1 MHATQPAISQ
11 AQSQV
16 RAEIKGSLGYLILD
30 RPERKNAL
38 SFAMWQEVTRRV
50 NEFAADRAVRVVI
63 LRGAGDLPF
72 CAGAD
77 ISEFETVR
85 ANAEGARAYE
95 EANVVAFDAIAACPL
110 PTIAMI
116 RGFCMG
122 GGMGLAAACDL
133 RVASESAEF
142 AIPPGRLGLA
152 YPPSAIRYIVAA
164 IGAAN
169 AKDLLYTARRVKA
182 PEAEKLGLI
191 NRLVPEAALESEVEA
206 LAMAIAENAPL
217 SLKAGKLAINH
228 AAGYEF
234 AADMAAVKE
243 AADRCF
249 DSADYR
255 EGRRAFLEKRKAQF
269 RGE

>member
-1 MHATQPAISQ
+1 MHATQPSKLP
-11 AQSQV
+11 V
-16 RAEIKGSLGYLILD
+16 RAEIKGPVGYLILD
-30 RPERKNAL
+30 RPERRNAL
-38 SFAMWQEVTRRV
+38 SFDMWKSVTRLIG
-50 NEFAADRAVRVVI
+50 ELSADTAVRVIV

-85 ANAEGARAYE
+85 ASSEGARAYE
-95 EANVVAFDAIAACPL
+95 EANVVAFDAIAACPK

-116 RGFCMG
+116 RSFCMG
-122 GGMGLAAACDL
+122 GGVGLAAACDL
-133 RVASESAEF
+133 RVASLSAEF
-142 AIPPGRLGLA
+142 AIPPGKLGLA

-164 IGAAN
+164 IGASH

-182 PEAEKLGLI
+182 DEAEKLGFI
-191 NRLVPEAALESEVEA
+191 NRLVAEDALESEVEK
-206 LAMAIAENAPL
+206 LASTIAENAPL
-217 SLKAGKLAINH
+217 SLRAGKLAINY
-228 AAGYEF
+228 ASGYSN
-234 AADMAAVKE
+234 DVSAVKA

-255 EGRRAFLEKRKAQF
+255 EGRGAFLEKRKPQF

>member
-1 MHATQPAISQ
+1 MHATHPAK
-11 AQSQV
+11 SQV
-16 RAEIKGSLGYLILD
+16 RAEINGPVGYLVLD

-38 SFAMWQEVTRRV
+38 SFEMWKEVARCVT
-50 NEFAADRAVRVVI
+50 EFAKNRALRVVV
-63 LRGAGDLPF
+63 LRGAGNLPF
-72 CAGAD
+72 CSGAD

-95 EANVVAFDAIAACPL
+95 DANVVAFETIAACRL

-116 RGFCMG
+116 RSFCIG
-122 GGMGLAAACDL
+122 GGLGIAAACDL
-133 RVASESAEF
+133 RIASETAEF

-164 IGAAN
+164 IGAPQ

-182 PEAEKLGLI
+182 AEAEKLGLI
-191 NRLVPEAALESEVEA
+191 NKLVADDALESEVEKLA
-206 LAMAIAENAPL
+206 LTIAQNAPL
-217 SLKAGKLAINH
+217 SLQAGKLAISH

-234 AADMAAVKE
+234 AADMKAVKQ

-255 EGRRAFLEKRKAQF
+255 EGRAAFLEKRKAHF

>member
-1 MHATQPAISQ
+1 
-11 AQSQV
+11 
-16 RAEIKGSLGYLILD
+16 
-30 RPERKNAL
+30 
-38 SFAMWQEVTRRV
+38 
-50 NEFAADRAVRVVI
+50 
-63 LRGAGDLPF
+63 
-72 CAGAD
+72 
-77 ISEFETVR
+77 VR

-116 RGFCMG
+116 RSFCMG

-169 AKDLLYTARRVKA
+169 AKDLLYTARRIKA
-182 PEAEKLGLI
+182 AEAEKLGLI
-191 NRLVPEAALESEVEA
+191 NRLVAEDALESEVEK
-206 LAMAIAENAPL
+206 LAQAIAENAPL

-228 AAGYEF
+228 AAGYGF
-234 AADMAAVKE
+234 AGGMDAVMA

-255 EGRRAFLEKRKAQF
+255 EGRAAFLEKRKAQF

>member
-1 MHATQPAISQ
+1 MHATQPANK
-11 AQSQV
+11 QV
-16 RAEIKGSLGYLILD
+16 RAEIKGPVGYLIID

-38 SFAMWQEVTRRV
+38 SFEMWKEVAKLIG
-50 NEFAADRAVRVVI
+50 EFGSNRALHVVV
-63 LRGAGDLPF
+63 LRGARDLPF
-72 CAGAD
+72 CSGAD

-116 RGFCMG
+116 RSFCMG
-122 GGMGLAAACDL
+122 GGVGLAAACDL
-133 RVASESAEF
+133 RIASESAEF
-142 AIPPGRLGLA
+142 SIPPGKLGLA

-164 IGAAN
+164 IGASN

-182 PEAEKLGLI
+182 VEAEKLGFI
-191 NRLVPEAALESEVEA
+191 NRLVAEDALESEVEKLTA
-206 LAMAIAENAPL
+206 SIAENAPL
-217 SLKAGKLAINH
+217 SLKAGKLAINY
-228 AAGYEF
+228 AASYEF
-234 AADMAAVKE
+234 ARDMKAVKD

-255 EGRRAFLEKRKAQF
+255 EGRGAFLEKRKAQF
-269 RGE
+269 KGE

>member
-1 MHATQPAISQ
+1 MHSPQPVSL
-11 AQSQV
+11 QV
-16 RAEIKGSLGYLILD
+16 HAEIKGPVGYLIID

-38 SFAMWQEVTRRV
+38 SFEMWKEVARLIG
-50 NEFAADRAVRVVI
+50 EFGANKALRVVV
-63 LRGAGDLPF
+63 LRGARDLPF
-72 CAGAD
+72 CSGAD

-95 EANVVAFDAIAACPL
+95 EANVVAFDAIAACTL

-116 RGFCMG
+116 RSFCMG

-142 AIPPGRLGLA
+142 TIPPGKLGLA

-164 IGAAN
+164 IGPAN

-182 PEAEKLGLI
+182 VEAEKLGFI
-191 NRLVPEAALESEVEA
+191 NRLVAEDALESEVEK
-206 LAMAIAENAPL
+206 LAAAIAENAPL

-228 AAGYEF
+228 ASGYEF
-234 AADMAAVKE
+234 AQDMKAVNAAAE
-243 AADRCF
+243 GCF

-255 EGRRAFLEKRKAQF
+255 EGRSAFLEKRKAQF
-269 RGE
+269 KGE

>member
-1 MHATQPAISQ
+1 MHMTQPAKSNI
-11 AQSQV
+11 
-16 RAEIKGSLGYLILD
+16 RTEIKGPIGYLIID

-38 SFAMWQEVTRRV
+38 SFQMWKEITQRI
-50 NEFAADRAVRVVI
+50 NEFGGNRSLRVVV

-77 ISEFETVR
+77 ISEFETLR

-95 EANVVAFDAIAACPL
+95 DANVVAFDAVAACPV

-116 RGFCMG
+116 RSFCMG

-133 RVASESAEF
+133 RIASESAEF
-142 AIPPGRLGLA
+142 AIPPGKLGLA
-152 YPPSAIRYIVAA
+152 YPPAAIHYIVAA
-164 IGAAN
+164 IGPSR

-182 PEAEKLGLI
+182 GEAEKLGLI
-191 NRLVPEAALESEVEA
+191 NRLVAEDVLESEVEK
-206 LAMAIAENAPL
+206 LARAIAENAPL
-217 SLKAGKLAINH
+217 SLQAGKLAINH
-228 AAGYEF
+228 AAGYP
-234 AADMAAVKE
+234 AANDLQAVKD

-255 EGRRAFLEKRKAQF
+255 EGRSAFLQKRKAQF

>member
-1 MHATQPAISQ
+1 MHSPQPVQ
-11 AQSQV
+11 TQV
-16 RAEIKGSLGYLILD
+16 RAEIKGPVGYLILD

-38 SFAMWQEVTRRV
+38 SFEMWKEVAKRV
-50 NEFAADRAVRVVI
+50 NEFGANRALRVVV
-63 LRGAGDLPF
+63 LRGAGELPF
-72 CAGAD
+72 CSGAD

-116 RGFCMG
+116 RSFCMG

-133 RVASESAEF
+133 RIASESAEF
-142 AIPPGRLGLA
+142 AIPPGKLGLA

-164 IGAAN
+164 IGPSN
-169 AKDLLYTARRVKA
+169 AKDLLYTARRLKA
-182 PEAEKLGLI
+182 LEAEKFGLI
-191 NRLVPEAALESEVEA
+191 NKLTTEAALESEVEK
-206 LAMAIAENAPL
+206 LAAVIAQNAPL
-217 SLKAGKLAINH
+217 SLKAGKLAINY
-228 AAGYEF
+228 AAGFDF
-234 AADMAAVKE
+234 ALDKKAVKD

-255 EGRRAFLEKRKAQF
+255 EGRAAFLEKRKAQF
-269 RGE
+269 KGE

>member
-1 MHATQPAISQ
+1 MHATQSVQ
-11 AQSQV
+11 TQV
-16 RAEIKGSLGYLILD
+16 RAEIKGPVGYLILD

-38 SFAMWQEVTRRV
+38 SFDMWKEVTRLI
-50 NEFAADRAVRVVI
+50 NEFGANRALRVVV
-63 LRGAGDLPF
+63 LRGARDLPF
-72 CAGAD
+72 CSGAD

-95 EANVVAFDAIAACPL
+95 DANVVAFDAIAACPL

-116 RGFCMG
+116 RSFCMG

-133 RVASESAEF
+133 RVAAESAEF
-142 AIPPGRLGLA
+142 AIPPGKLGLA

-164 IGAAN
+164 IGASN
-169 AKDLLYTARRVKA
+169 AKDLLYSARRVKA
-182 PEAEKLGLI
+182 VEAEKLGLI
-191 NRLVPEAALESEVEA
+191 NKLTEEDALESEVEK
-206 LAMAIAENAPL
+206 LASVISENAPL
-217 SLKAGKLAINH
+217 SLKAGKLAINY

-234 AADMAAVKE
+234 AQDMKAVKD

-255 EGRRAFLEKRKAQF
+255 EGRSAFLEKRKAQF
-269 RGE
+269 KGE

>member
-1 MHATQPAISQ
+1 MHATHSVSQ
-11 AQSQV
+11 QV
-16 RAEIKGSLGYLILD
+16 RAEIKGPVGTLILD

-38 SFAMWQEVTRRV
+38 SFGMWKEVTKHV
-50 NEFAADRAVRVVI
+50 AAFGENKALRVVV
-63 LRGAGDLPF
+63 LRGARDLPF
-72 CAGAD
+72 CSGAD

-116 RGFCMG
+116 RSFCMG

-133 RVASESAEF
+133 RIASESAEF

-164 IGAAN
+164 IGPSH

-182 PEAEKLGLI
+182 AEAEKLGLI
-191 NRLVPEAALESEVEA
+191 NRLVAEAALESEVEK
-206 LAMAIAENAPL
+206 LAAAIAENAPL
-217 SLKAGKLAINH
+217 SLKAGKLAINY
-228 AAGYEF
+228 AAGYDF
-234 AADMAAVKE
+234 ANDRQAVKD

-255 EGRRAFLEKRKAQF
+255 EGRGAFLEKRKAQF
-269 RGE
+269 KGE

>member
-1 MHATQPAISQ
+1 M
-11 AQSQV
+11 QSAKSYV
-16 RAEIKGSLGYLILD
+16 RAEIKGPVGYLIID

-38 SFAMWQEVTRRV
+38 SFEMWKEVAKLIREFGANKDLRV
-50 NEFAADRAVRVVI
+50 AV
-63 LRGAGDLPF
+63 LRGAGSLPF
-72 CAGAD
+72 CSGAD

-95 EANVVAFDAIAACPL
+95 DANVVAFEAIAACPL

-116 RGFCMG
+116 RSFCIG

-133 RVASESAEF
+133 RIASESAEF
-142 AIPPGRLGLA
+142 GIPPGRLGLA
-152 YPPSAIRYIVAA
+152 YPPSAIQYIVAA
-164 IGAAN
+164 IGPSN
-169 AKDLLYTARRVKA
+169 AKDMLYTARRVKA

-191 NRLVPEAALESEVEA
+191 NRLVAEDALESEVEK
-206 LAMAIAENAPL
+206 LANSIAENAPL

-228 AAGYEF
+228 AAGYDF
-234 AADMAAVKE
+234 ANDVKAVKD

-255 EGRRAFLEKRKAQF
+255 EGRSAFLEKRKARF
-269 RGE
+269 TGE

>member
-1 MHATQPAISQ
+1 MHATQPADSKL
-11 AQSQV
+11 
-16 RAEIKGSLGYLILD
+16 RAEIKGAIGYLIID

-38 SFAMWQEVTRRV
+38 SFEMWKE
-50 NEFAADRAVRVVI
+50 AARLIAAFGTNRALRVVV

-72 CAGAD
+72 CSGAD

-95 EANVVAFDAIAACPL
+95 DANVVAFDAIAACPL

-116 RGFCMG
+116 RSFCMG

-142 AIPPGRLGLA
+142 AIPPGKLGLA

-164 IGAAN
+164 IGASH

-182 PEAEKLGLI
+182 AEAEKLGLI
-191 NRLVPEAALESEVEA
+191 NRLVAEDALESEVEK
-206 LAMAIAENAPL
+206 LANAIAENAPL
-217 SLKAGKLAINH
+217 SLKAGKLAIDH
-228 AAGYEF
+228 AAGYPF
-234 AADMAAVKE
+234 AQDMKAVKG

-255 EGRRAFLEKRKAQF
+255 EGRGAFLEKRKPQF
-269 RGE
+269 KGE

>member
-1 MHATQPAISQ
+1 M
-11 AQSQV
+11 QSAKSYV
-16 RAEIKGSLGYLILD
+16 RAEIKGPVGYLILD

-38 SFAMWQEVTRRV
+38 SFEMWKEVAKLIGEFGANKALRV
-50 NEFAADRAVRVVI
+50 AV
-63 LRGAGDLPF
+63 LRGAGNLPF
-72 CAGAD
+72 CSGAD

-116 RGFCMG
+116 RSFCMG

-133 RVASESAEF
+133 RIASESAEF
-142 AIPPGRLGLA
+142 AIPPGKLGLA

-164 IGAAN
+164 IGPSN

-182 PEAEKLGLI
+182 FEAEKLGLI
-191 NRLVPEAALESEVEA
+191 NKLTAEAALESEVEK
-206 LAMAIAENAPL
+206 LAAAIAENAPL

-228 AAGYEF
+228 ASGYEF
-234 AADMAAVKE
+234 AGGEKAVKD

-255 EGRRAFLEKRKAQF
+255 EGRAAFLGKRKAQF
-269 RGE
+269 KGE

>member
-1 MHATQPAISQ
+1 MHATHPVTT
-11 AQSQV
+11 QV
-16 RAEIKGSLGYLILD
+16 RAEIKGPVGTLILD

-38 SFAMWQEVTRRV
+38 SFDMWKEVTRHITAFGE
-50 NEFAADRAVRVVI
+50 NKALRVVV
-63 LRGAGDLPF
+63 LRGARDLPF
-72 CAGAD
+72 CSGAD

-116 RGFCMG
+116 RSFCMG

-133 RVASESAEF
+133 RIASESAEF

-164 IGAAN
+164 IGPSN

-182 PEAEKLGLI
+182 AEAEKLGLI
-191 NRLVPEAALESEVEA
+191 NRLVGEAALESEVEK
-206 LAMAIAENAPL
+206 LAAAIAENAPL
-217 SLKAGKLAINH
+217 SLKAGKLAIDY
-228 AAGYEF
+228 AAGYDF
-234 AADMAAVKE
+234 ANSRQAVKD

-255 EGRRAFLEKRKAQF
+255 EGRSAFLEKRKAQF

>member
-1 MHATQPAISQ
+1 MHATQPVST
-11 AQSQV
+11 QV
-16 RAEIKGSLGYLILD
+16 RAEIKGPIGYLILD

-38 SFAMWQEVTRRV
+38 SFEMWKEVTRRV
-50 NEFAADRAVRVVI
+50 TEFGANRALRVLI

-72 CAGAD
+72 CTGAD

-116 RGFCMG
+116 RSFCMG

-182 PEAEKLGLI
+182 AEAEKLGLI
-191 NRLVPEAALESEVEA
+191 NRLVADDALESEVEK
-206 LAMAIAENAPL
+206 LAQAIAENAPL

-228 AAGYEF
+228 AAGYGF
-234 AADMAAVKE
+234 AGGMDAVMAA
-243 AADRCF
+243 ANRCF

-255 EGRRAFLEKRKAQF
+255 EGRAAFLEKRKAQF

>member
-1 MHATQPAISQ
+1 MQNTHPVKKQI
-11 AQSQV
+11 
-16 RAEIKGSLGYLILD
+16 RAEINGPIGYLIID

-38 SFAMWQEVTRRV
+38 SFDMWKEVARIVR
-50 NEFAADRAVRVVI
+50 EFGANRDLRVVI

-72 CAGAD
+72 CSGAD

-95 EANVVAFDAIAACPL
+95 DANVVAFDAIAACPL

-116 RGFCMG
+116 RSFCMG

-133 RVASESAEF
+133 RIASESAEF
-142 AIPPGRLGLA
+142 AIPPGKLGLA
-152 YPPSAIRYIVAA
+152 YPPSAIQYIVAA
-164 IGAAN
+164 IGPSN
-169 AKDLLYTARRVKA
+169 AKDLLYTARRLKA
-182 PEAEKLGLI
+182 PEAEKLGFI
-191 NRLVPEAALESEVEA
+191 NRLVAEDALEKEVQE
-206 LAMAIAENAPL
+206 IAATIAANAPL
-217 SLKAGKLAINH
+217 SLKAGKLAINF

-234 AADMAAVKE
+234 ANDKNAVKE

-255 EGRRAFLEKRKAQF
+255 EGRSAFLGKRKAQF
-269 RGE
+269 KGE

>member
-1 MHATQPAISQ
+1 MHATQSASQ
-11 AQSQV
+11 HV
-16 RAEIKGSLGYLILD
+16 RAEINGPVGYLILD
-30 RPERKNAL
+30 RPARRNAL
-38 SFAMWQEVTRRV
+38 SFEMWKDVTRLITAL
-50 NEFAADRAVRVVI
+50 AADPALRVVV

-72 CAGAD
+72 CSGAD
-77 ISEFETVR
+77 ISEFETMR

-95 EANVVAFDAIAACPL
+95 NANVVAFDAIAACPL

-122 GGMGLAAACDL
+122 GGMGLAVACDL

-164 IGAAN
+164 IGAAH

-182 PEAEKLGLI
+182 AEAEKLGLI
-191 NRLVPEAALESEVEA
+191 NRLVAEDALESEVEKLA
-206 LAMAIAENAPL
+206 LAIAENAPL
-217 SLKAGKLAINH
+217 SLRAGKLAINH
-228 AAGYEF
+228 AAGYSF
-234 AADMAAVKE
+234 AADMSAVMAAAE
-243 AADRCF
+243 RCF

-255 EGRRAFLEKRKAQF
+255 EGRAAFLEKRKAGF

>member
-1 MHATQPAISQ
+1 MHATQS
-11 AQSQV
+11 AQTRV
-16 RAEIKGSLGYLILD
+16 RAEIKGPVGYLILD

-38 SFAMWQEVTRRV
+38 SFDMWKEVTRLI
-50 NEFAADRAVRVVI
+50 NGFGANRALRVVV
-63 LRGAGDLPF
+63 LRGARDLPF
-72 CAGAD
+72 CSGAD

-95 EANVVAFDAIAACPL
+95 DANVVAFDAIAACPL

-116 RGFCMG
+116 RSFCMG

-133 RVASESAEF
+133 RVAAESAEF
-142 AIPPGRLGLA
+142 AIPPGKLGLA

-164 IGAAN
+164 IGASN
-169 AKDLLYTARRVKA
+169 AKDLLYSARRVKA
-182 PEAEKLGLI
+182 VEAEKLGLI
-191 NRLVPEAALESEVEA
+191 NRLVAEDALESEVEK
-206 LAMAIAENAPL
+206 LATAIAENAPL
-217 SLKAGKLAINH
+217 SLKAGKLAINY

-234 AADMAAVKE
+234 AADMKAVNAAAE
-243 AADRCF
+243 RCF

-269 RGE
+269 KGE

>member
-1 MHATQPAISQ
+1 MHATQPANK
-11 AQSQV
+11 QV
-16 RAEIKGSLGYLILD
+16 RAEIKGPIGYLILD

-38 SFAMWQEVTRRV
+38 SFEMWKEVARLIGEFGVDRSLRV
-50 NEFAADRAVRVVI
+50 AV
-63 LRGAGDLPF
+63 LRGAGNLPF
-72 CAGAD
+72 CSGAD

-95 EANVVAFDAIAACPL
+95 DANVVAFDAIAACPL

-116 RGFCMG
+116 RSFCMG

-142 AIPPGRLGLA
+142 SIPPGRLGLA

-164 IGAAN
+164 IGPSN

-182 PEAEKLGLI
+182 VEAEKLGLI
-191 NRLVPEAALESEVEA
+191 NRLVAEDALESEVEA
-206 LAMAIAENAPL
+206 LAQSIAQNAPL
-217 SLKAGKLAINH
+217 SLKAGKLAINY

-234 AADMAAVKE
+234 AGDMKTVKD

-255 EGRRAFLEKRKAQF
+255 EGRSAFLAKRKAQF
-269 RGE
+269 KGE

>member
-1 MHATQPAISQ
+1 MHATQPVNR
-11 AQSQV
+11 QV
-16 RAEIKGSLGYLILD
+16 RAEIKGPVGYLILD

-38 SFAMWQEVTRRV
+38 SFAMWKEVAKLIG
-50 NEFAADRAVRVVI
+50 EFGANKALRVVV

-85 ANAEGARAYE
+85 ANAAGARAYE
-95 EANVVAFDAIAACPL
+95 DANVVAFDAIAACPL

-116 RGFCMG
+116 RSFCIG

-133 RVASESAEF
+133 RIASESAEF
-142 AIPPGRLGLA
+142 GIPPGKLGLA

-164 IGAAN
+164 IGPSS
-169 AKDLLYTARRVKA
+169 AKDMLYTARRVKA
-182 PEAEKLGLI
+182 AEAEKLGLI
-191 NRLVPEAALESEVEA
+191 NRLVPEGALEPEVET
-206 LAMAIAENAPL
+206 LANAIAENAPL
-217 SLKAGKLAINH
+217 SLKAGKLAINY

-234 AADMAAVKE
+234 ARDMKAVKD

-255 EGRRAFLEKRKAQF
+255 EGRSAFLEKRKAKFQ
-269 RGE
+269 GE

>member
-1 MHATQPAISQ
+1 MHATQPANPY
-11 AQSQV
+11 V
-16 RAEIKGSLGYLILD
+16 RAEIKGPVGYLILD
-30 RPERKNAL
+30 RPERRNAL
-38 SFAMWQEVTRRV
+38 SFAMWKETARLIGAFGENESLRV
-50 NEFAADRAVRVVI
+50 AV

-72 CAGAD
+72 CSGAD

-95 EANVVAFDAIAACPL
+95 DANVVAFDAIAACPL

-116 RGFCMG
+116 RSFCMG

-133 RVASESAEF
+133 RIASESAEF

-164 IGAAN
+164 IGPSN

-182 PEAEKLGLI
+182 QEAEKLGLI
-191 NRLVPEAALESEVEA
+191 NRLVTEAALESEVEK
-206 LAMAIAENAPL
+206 LAHAITENAPL

-228 AAGYEF
+228 AAGYPF
-234 AADMAAVKE
+234 ANDMKAVND

-255 EGRRAFLEKRKAQF
+255 EGRSAFLEKRKAQF
-269 RGE
+269 KGE

>member
-1 MHATQPAISQ
+1 MHATQSVKT
-11 AQSQV
+11 QV
-16 RAEIKGSLGYLILD
+16 RADIKGPVGYLILD

-38 SFAMWQEVTRRV
+38 SFDMWKEVTRLIG
-50 NEFAADRAVRVVI
+50 EFGANRSLRVVV
-63 LRGAGDLPF
+63 LRGAGNLPF
-72 CAGAD
+72 CSGAD

-116 RGFCMG
+116 RSFCMG

-142 AIPPGRLGLA
+142 AIPPGKLGLA
-152 YPPSAIRYIVAA
+152 YPPSAIRYIVSA
-164 IGAAN
+164 IGPSS

-182 PEAEKLGLI
+182 AEAEKLGLI
-191 NRLVPEAALESEVEA
+191 NKLTPEDALESEVEKLVA
-206 LAMAIAENAPL
+206 TIAENAPL

-228 AAGYEF
+228 ASGYEF
-234 AADMAAVKE
+234 AGGEKAVKE

-255 EGRRAFLEKRKAQF
+255 EGRSAFLEKRKAQF
-269 RGE
+269 KGE

>member
-1 MHATQPAISQ
+1 MHATQPLSQ
-11 AQSQV
+11 QV
-16 RAEIKGSLGYLILD
+16 RAEINGAVACLILD

-38 SFAMWQEVTRRV
+38 SFEMWKEVAARIR
-50 NEFAADRAVRVVI
+50 EFGANRALRVVV
-63 LRGAGDLPF
+63 LRGAGKLPF
-72 CAGAD
+72 CSGAD

-95 EANVVAFDAIAACPL
+95 EANVVAFDTIAACPL

-116 RGFCMG
+116 RSFCMG

-169 AKDLLYTARRVKA
+169 AKELLYTARRVKA
-182 PEAEKLGLI
+182 AEAEKLGLI
-191 NRLVPEAALESEVEA
+191 NRLVPEDALESEVEK
-206 LAMAIAENAPL
+206 LAQAIAENAPL

-228 AAGYEF
+228 AAGYPF
-234 AADMAAVKE
+234 AADMMAVKE

-255 EGRRAFLEKRKAQF
+255 EGRSAFLKKRKAQF
-269 RGE
+269 QGE

>member
-1 MHATQPAISQ
+1 MHSTQPAGKH
-11 AQSQV
+11 V
-16 RAEIKGSLGYLILD
+16 RAEIEGPVGYLILD

-38 SFAMWQEVTRRV
+38 SFEMWKELARLIG
-50 NEFAADRAVRVVI
+50 EFGANKALRVVV

-72 CAGAD
+72 CSGAD

-116 RGFCMG
+116 RSFCMG

-142 AIPPGRLGLA
+142 AIPPGKLGLA

-164 IGAAN
+164 IGPSN
-169 AKDLLYTARRVKA
+169 TKDLLYTARRVKA
-182 PEAEKLGLI
+182 VEAEKLGLI
-191 NRLVPEAALESEVEA
+191 NKLTTEDALESEVEK
-206 LAMAIAENAPL
+206 LAGEIAQNAPL
-217 SLKAGKLAINH
+217 SLKAGKLAIDY
-228 AAGYEF
+228 ATGYEF
-234 AADMAAVKE
+234 VGGANAVKE

-255 EGRRAFLEKRKAQF
+255 EGRAAFLEKRKAQF

>member
-1 MHATQPAISQ
+1 MHMTHPAKSNI
-11 AQSQV
+11 
-16 RAEIKGSLGYLILD
+16 RAEIKGPIGYLIID
-30 RPERKNAL
+30 RPERKNAV
-38 SFAMWQEVTRRV
+38 SFQMWKELALRIR
-50 NEFAADRAVRVVI
+50 EFGEDRSLRVVV

-95 EANVVAFDAIAACPL
+95 DANVVAFDAVAACPL

-116 RGFCMG
+116 RSFCMG

-133 RVASESAEF
+133 RIASDSAEF
-142 AIPPGRLGLA
+142 AIPPGKLGLA
-152 YPPSAIRYIVAA
+152 YPPTAIHYIVAA
-164 IGAAN
+164 IGPSR

-182 PEAEKLGLI
+182 GEAEKLGLI
-191 NRLVPEAALESEVEA
+191 NRLVAEDALESEVEK
-206 LAMAIAENAPL
+206 LAHAIAENAPL

-228 AAGYEF
+228 AAGY
-234 AADMAAVKE
+234 AAAKDMQAVKE

-255 EGRRAFLEKRKAQF
+255 EGRSAFLGKRKAHF
-269 RGE
+269 KGE